1 MKFLDGYI
9 SMAEYNAMS
18 LFEAIAE
25 PNRRRLLDLLRAGER
40 PAGDLVEAT
49 GLSQPGVSKHLKLLR
64 EAGLVSMR
72 PDGQRRLY
80 RLEAAKLAALD
91 EWLKPFRQFWAER
104 LDALDDHLEKEQ

>member
-1 MKFLDGYI
+1 MR
-9 SMAEYNAMS
+9 EYVDMTP
-18 LFEAIAE
+18 FEAIAE
-25 PNRRRLLDLLRAGER
+25 PNRRRLLDLLRAGEL

-80 RLEAAKLAALD
+80 RLEPSSLADLD
-91 EWLKPFRQFWAER
+91 AWLKPFRQFWADR

>member
-1 MKFLDGYI
+1 MTP
-9 SMAEYNAMS
+9 
-18 LFEAIAE
+18 FEAIAE
-25 PNRRRLLDLLRAGER
+25 PNRRRLLDLLRAGEL

-80 RLEAAKLAALD
+80 RLEPRNLAPLE
-91 EWLKPFRQFWAER
+91 EWLAPFRQFWSAR